1 MTSATATWVACCRG
15 GFEAETAADLR
26 RLAAVL
32 DATIDVDATAATAI
46 VVARGDAA
54 DLTRIGD
61 AIAVAPP
68 IFARSLFVGS
78 DALALPGFTAG
89 GSRADR
95 VTPLLA
101 AIEARRLDG
110 DGPWQSIWIE
120 YPDTNDGKE
129 LSPLARSL
137 ETRLD
142 AALRASGTIAAD
154 TTLRLHVLLTS
165 GTQAYVGTSD
175 DPERSAWPSGIP
187 RLRMPGSAP
196 SRSTLKLAEAF
207 AVLLDNA
214 DRAALRPGLYAVDLG
229 AAPGGWTWQLARRGL
244 KVTAV
249 DNGPLKGSVADDPL
263 VTHLREDGLRW
274 RPRRA
279 VDWLVCDIVEQ
290 PLRIAEMIGH
300 WMADGATRRAI
311 FNLKLPMKKRYDE
324 VRRCEARIAAI
335 IDAAGLHHTLRVRQL
350 YHDREEVTAFVK
362 RAD

>member
-1 MTSATATWVACCRG
+1 VTSVTATWVAYCRG

-32 DATIDVDATAATAI
+32 DVTIDVEASPAMAF
-46 VVARGDAA
+46 VVGRGPAETLVA
-54 DLTRIGD
+54 IGD
-61 AIAVAPP
+61 ALAAAPP

-78 DALALPGFTAG
+78 EALTLPGFTEG
-89 GSRADR
+89 GARADR

-101 AIEARRLDG
+101 AIEARRHAG
-110 DGPWQSIWIE
+110 DGPWQSVWVE

-129 LSPLARSL
+129 LSPLARSI

-142 AALRASGTIAAD
+142 ATLRASGALTAD
-154 TTLRLHVLLTS
+154 ATLRLHVLLTS
-165 GTQAYVGTSD
+165 GTQAFVGTSD
-175 DPERSAWPSGIP
+175 DPERSAWPLGIP

-214 DRAALRPGLYAVDLG
+214 DRAALRPGLHAVDLG

-249 DNGPLKGSVADDPL
+249 DNGPLKGSVAADPL

-300 WMADGATRRAI
+300 WIADGAARRAI

-335 IDAAGLHHTLRVRQL
+335 IDAAGLNHTLRVRQL

-362 RAD
+362 RVD

>member
-1 MTSATATWVACCRG
+1 MTSANATWIAYCRG
-15 GFEAETAADLR
+15 GFEAEAAADLR
-26 RLAAVL
+26 RLAAVI
-32 DATIDVDATAATAI
+32 DATITVEASPTTAV
-46 VVARGDAA
+46 VVAHGD
-54 DLTRIGD
+54 TD
-61 AIAVAPP
+61 ALNGITDALAVAPP
-68 IFARSLFVGS
+68 VFARSLFVGG
-78 DALALPGFTAG
+78 DALSLPGFTEG
-89 GSRADR
+89 GARADR

-101 AIEARRLDG
+101 AIAARRNAG
-110 DGPWQSIWIE
+110 DGPWQSAWVE

-142 AALRASGTIAAD
+142 ATLRASGAIASDA
-154 TTLRLHVLLTS
+154 TRRLHVLLTS
-165 GTQAYVGTSD
+165 GTNAFVGSSD
-175 DPERSAWPSGIP
+175 DPERSAWPLGIP

-207 AVLLDNA
+207 AVLLDHA
-214 DRAALRPGLYAVDLG
+214 DRAALRPGLHAVDLG

-300 WMADGATRRAI
+300 WIADGATRRAI

-324 VRRCEARIAAI
+324 VRRCEARVAEI
-335 IDAAGLHHTLRVRQL
+335 IDAAGMHHTLRMRQL

-362 RAD
+362 RVD

>member
-1 MTSATATWVACCRG
+1 MTSATATWVAYCRG
-15 GFEAETAADLR
+15 GFEAEAAADLR

-32 DATIDVDATAATAI
+32 DATIDLEALPATAI
-46 VVARGDAA
+46 VVAHGAA
-54 DLTRIGD
+54 NDLCRIGD
-61 AIAVAPP
+61 ALAVAPP
-68 IFARSLFVGS
+68 VFARSLFVGS
-78 DALALPGFTAG
+78 GALPLPGFTEG

-101 AIEARRLDG
+101 AIAARRDDG
-110 DGPWQSIWIE
+110 DGPWQSIWVE

-142 AALRASGTIAAD
+142 ATLRASGAVAASA
-154 TTLRLHVLLTS
+154 TLRLHVLLTS
-165 GTQAYVGTSD
+165 GTQAFVGTSN
-175 DPERSAWPSGIP
+175 DPERSAWPLGIP

-214 DRAALRPGLYAVDLG
+214 DRAALRPGLHAVDLG

-249 DNGPLKGSVADDPL
+249 DNGPLKGAVAADPL

-300 WMADGATRRAI
+300 WIADGATRRAI

-362 RAD
+362 RVE

>member
-1 MTSATATWVACCRG
+1 MTSATVTWIAYCRG
-15 GFEAETAADLR
+15 GFEEEAAADLR

-32 DATIDVDATAATAI
+32 DVAIDVEVVAAKAI
-46 VVARGDAA
+46 VVARGHPDELHRLS
-54 DLTRIGD
+54 DGLTH
-61 AIAVAPP
+61 APP
-68 IFARSLFVGS
+68 VFARSLFVGS
-78 DALALPGFTAG
+78 DALALPGFTEG

-95 VTPLLA
+95 VTPLHA
-101 AIEARRLDG
+101 VIAARRDDG
-110 DGPWQSIWIE
+110 DGPWQSIWVE
-120 YPDTNDGKE
+120 YPDTNDGKA
-129 LSPLARSL
+129 LSPLARTL
-137 ETRLD
+137 ERRLD
-142 AALRASGTIAAD
+142 ATLRAAGALTTDA
-154 TTLRLHVLLTS
+154 TLRLHVLLTS
-165 GTQAYVGTSD
+165 GTQAFVGTSD
-175 DPERSAWPSGIP
+175 DPERSAWPLGIP

-214 DRAALRPGLYAVDLG
+214 DRAALRPGLHAVDLG

-249 DNGPLKGSVADDPL
+249 DNGPLKGSVAADPL

-290 PLRIAEMIGH
+290 PRRIAEMIGH
-300 WMADGATRRAI
+300 WIADGATRRAI

-324 VRRCEARIAAI
+324 VRRCESRIAEI

-362 RAD
+362 RVD

>member
-1 MTSATATWVACCRG
+1 MLDAPITVDALAGAAFVLARG
-15 GFEAETAADLR
+15 RAADLA
-26 RLAAVL
+26 RLNEARAAM
-32 DATIDVDATAATAI
+32 
-46 VVARGDAA
+46 
-54 DLTRIGD
+54 
-61 AIAVAPP
+61 PP
-68 IFARSLFVGS
+68 IFARAVFAAGDALLLPGS
-78 DALALPGFTAG
+78 DDQPG
-89 GSRADR
+89 RADR

-101 AIEARRLDG
+101 AIDARRAQG
-110 DGPWQSIWIE
+110 DGPWQSVWVE

-142 AALRASGTIAAD
+142 GALRAGGALQAD
-154 TTLRLHVLLTS
+154 ATLRLHVFLTA
-165 GTQAYVGTSD
+165 GTRAFVGTSD
-175 DPERSAWPSGIP
+175 DPERSAWPLGIP
-187 RLRMPGSAP
+187 RLRMPSDAP

-214 DRAALRPGLYAVDLG
+214 DRAALRPGLHAVDLG

-244 KVTAV
+244 KVTAI
-249 DNGPLKGSVADDPL
+249 DNGPLKGSVAEDPL

-300 WMADGATRRAI
+300 WIADGATRRAI
-311 FNLKLPMKKRYDE
+311 FNLKLPMKRRYDE
-324 VRRCEARIAAI
+324 VRRCEARIADI
-335 IDAAGLHHTLRVRQL
+335 IGHAGLDHALRVRQL

-362 RAD
+362 RVN

>member
-1 MTSATATWVACCRG
+1 MAATLDARITVEATAG
-15 GFEAETAADLR
+15 AAF
-26 RLAAVL
+26 
-32 DATIDVDATAATAI
+32 
-46 VVARGDAA
+46 VVARGRAA
-54 DLTRIGD
+54 ELLQLKK
-61 AIAVAPP
+61 AYAAAAP
-68 IFARSLFVGS
+68 IFARTVFKAGEALDLPGS
-78 DALALPGFTAG
+78 DDQPG
-89 GSRADR
+89 RADR

-101 AIEARRLDG
+101 AIDARREHG
-110 DGPWQSIWIE
+110 DGPWQSVWVE
-120 YPDTNDGKE
+120 YPDTNHGKE

-142 AALRASGTIAAD
+142 GALRASGSLHAD
-154 TTLRLHVLLTS
+154 APLRLHVFLTA
-165 GTQAYVGTSD
+165 GTHALVGTSS
-175 DPERSAWPSGIP
+175 DPERSAWPLGIP
-187 RLRMPGSAP
+187 RLRMPGDAP

-214 DRAALRPGLYAVDLG
+214 DRAALRPGLHAVDLG

-244 KVTAV
+244 KVTAI
-249 DNGPLKGSVADDPL
+249 DNGPLKGSVAEDPL

-300 WMADGATRRAI
+300 WIADGATRRAI

-324 VRRCEARIAAI
+324 VRRCEARIADI
-335 IDAAGLHHTLRVRQL
+335 IDNAGMHYTLRMRQL

-362 RAD
+362 RVD

>member
-1 MTSATATWVACCRG
+1 MWVAYCRA
-15 GFEAETAADLR
+15 GFELEAAADLQR
-26 RLAAVL
+26 MAATL
-32 DATIDVDATAATAI
+32 DAAITVDAAAGAGL
-46 VVARGDAA
+46 VLARGRASDLNRLDDA
-54 DLTRIGD
+54 R
-61 AIAVAPP
+61 AVTPP
-68 IFARSLFVGS
+68 IFVRAVFAGDDALDLPGS
-78 DALALPGFTAG
+78 DDQRG
-89 GSRADR
+89 RADR

-101 AIEARRLDG
+101 AIGARRALG
-110 DGPWQSIWIE
+110 DGPWQSVWVE

-142 AALRASGTIAAD
+142 GALRAGGAIEPDA
-154 TTLRLHVLLTS
+154 TLRLHVLLTA
-165 GTQAYVGTSD
+165 GTRAYVGTSND
-175 DPERSAWPSGIP
+175 TERSAWPLGIP
-187 RLRMPGSAP
+187 RLRMPGDAP

-207 AVLLDNA
+207 AVLLDNT
-214 DRAALRPGLYAVDLG
+214 DRAALRPGLHAVDLG

-244 KVTAV
+244 KVTAI

-300 WMADGATRRAI
+300 WIADGATRRAI

-324 VRRCEARIAAI
+324 VRRCEARIADI
-335 IDAAGLHHTLRVRQL
+335 IDRAGLNHALRIRQL
-350 YHDREEVTAFVK
+350 YHDREEVTAYVK
-362 RAD
+362 RIN